1 MAKKRTPEKN
11 FHKTLLQSYIL
22 TNCKRRLFLELGMNK
37 PHLWFDP
44 VRSVPSTPPDR
55 LMFQQKYLKD
65 KGKEYENKVYSYLM
79 QLSNSHFKPNVS
91 GGISSSPLTK
101 EALETFHDIYL
112 KNPNNTL
119 MLLEY
124 QFEIPEAFFD
134 TIFKSKNRIKILPVD
149 FSDQRPDIIFLGN
162 QLNELVDKVYEITY
176 DGVVL
181 ELPKERLQNR
191 CGISVFDIKYIQEE
205 NVSKKNFLEIL
216 YYLKTLAV
224 YIKRKNLDN
233 KFYVRAN
240 YNGILPLR
248 DEESLQKIKAIPDL
262 FTTRILNNISWK
274 EANRIYDVV
283 LRDIQRL
290 WKKAPCPIEAIK
302 TNIHQGCG
310 YCQYIEDCKITLGM
324 IDGASPRDWSLKLI
338 PLTSQS
344 IAQELIKEY
353 NLHTI
358 GNLVDNLDKIKVE
371 SIPKPLY
378 SELPSLRLKTK
389 ALLIDQIIYPT
400 QGQAQSFAIP
410 RYSPIALNFDV
421 EYDRNNDKIFATCIF
436 LTIFI
441 SSKLKYHGIFNNWC
455 KIWKE
460 SLKEKRSNG
469 EIANKLNQYLI
480 REIPLE
486 TVIRFRSCLEKLRT
500 VQFSLKGERTIA
512 GTSITYR
519 FAKVNEDDTSESEA
533 RLAIQTIHRFHLLF
547 EICNILE
554 DYIVINGF
562 EQDTYYG
569 PDTSVFYWSPNQL
582 ENFQNMLQRNVKEIL
597 DNPHARAAYESI
609 FLYFSPSET
618 EVSHP
623 YQHKKMFDVQ
633 GFAES
638 FVGFPDI
645 INYTWHGIAG
655 KLFNLNFSPQF
666 WIPHFNFL
674 DLTNWLRFLAET
686 DPKKKKEIKDQINK
700 QLILKVS
707 VINNIR
713 HEFQKQGT
721 FVISRNAR
729 VISRYDYNSAILPDD
744 YHDIAFVWYLFSRL
758 NATLQ
763 QWDNEHYRTMFPEY
777 SVGKLNSA
785 NIINLKGFSDGGKKY
800 YYTFDTV
807 SISSNMKVKEGAQV
821 LLIPNAKRGLKIDR
835 SIFRWRVGID
845 KIEWD
850 PVRKGYHFT
859 TKLAYADI
867 FSNCKDEGINPKTQ
881 KWYIYPLSSDPWSS
895 KLYNDKRIG
904 LFDREEFGTSWL
916 GELLACLWHLR
927 SDPILNLPYS
937 WKFTTPSIYLYAP
950 ELLTQFN
957 ELKQD
962 YDLVTKICPKPD
974 ISQEVAIKNS
984 LRHII
989 SGILGP
995 PGTGKSQTIAALI
1008 DEFLIQYQ
1016 KKEKP
1021 VKILITSFSYAALRV
1036 VLDKIRTSKD
1046 KNGKP
1051 TPSSL
1056 LQMIFIR
1063 SDTQTP
1069 IKEKIG
1075 CRNVDDLLHYGSTWK
1090 LNGRLRSVTKQKL
1103 LEESLEESCI
1113 IFANA
1118 HHLYYLQE
1126 RVEDDFAFDLICVD
1140 EASQL
1145 PTDYFMSSLQY
1156 IYKYSFPVKPLS
1168 DLNRVSVSNLN
1179 LEIEE
1184 DKNYYLTKVVIV
1196 GDHNQLPPVRVKT
1209 PPKNLEPVLDSLF
1222 SYYVQ
1227 GHSISSKQLKVNYRS
1242 HEDIVAFTALLGLY
1256 KDLTAFKVNAKALLK
1271 GDINKVSLPWI
1282 KEILDPNK
1290 VVCSILHN
1298 RKFEIG
1304 ISVFEAFIVSQLIL
1318 SFYNMRGPKNERE
1331 EVLFW
1336 NEGVGVVAPHN
1347 AQGRTIIRY
1356 LFDIFQPI
1364 SYLSEGAL
1372 MNHLKNTVYSVEKF
1386 QGSDR
1391 ELIISSIG
1399 LSDLDKISA
1408 EEEFIFN
1415 LNRFNVLTSRAKH
1428 KVIFISSNK
1437 FLRYIPDERVILE
1450 KASKIYTY
1458 VQEFCNKNI
1467 ELKIDNEKSEKEKIM
1482 FRFKK

>member
-1 MAKKRTPEKN
+1 MAKKRPLKKN
-11 FHKTLLQSYIL
+11 FHKTLLQSYNI
-22 TNCKRRLFLELGMNK
+22 TNCKRRLFLELGKNK

-44 VRSVPSTPPDR
+44 VRSVPSTPPER

-65 KGKEYENKVYSYLM
+65 KGKEYENKVYSHLM
-79 QLSNSHFKPNVS
+79 RLSNSHFKPNVS
-91 GGISSSPLTK
+91 RGVSVSLLTK
-101 EALETFHDIYL
+101 EALETFHELYL
-112 KNPNNTL
+112 RNPKNTL

-124 QFEIPEAFFD
+124 QFKIPESYLD
-134 TIFKSKNRIKILPVD
+134 TIFTSKNGIKILPVD
-149 FSDQRPDIIFLGN
+149 FSEQRPDIIFLGN
-162 QLNELVDKVYEITY
+162 QLNELVDKVYEITF
-176 DGVVL
+176 DGTVRQL
-181 ELPKERLQNR
+181 QKEGLKNR

-224 YIKRKNLDN
+224 YIKEKNLEN

-240 YNGILPLR
+240 YNGIFPLR
-248 DEESLQKIKAIPDL
+248 NGELLQKIKGIQDL
-262 FTTRILNNISWK
+262 FNIPILNNISWK

-283 LRDIQRL
+283 LRDIHRL
-290 WKKAPCPIEAIK
+290 WKKAPCTIETIK

-338 PLTSQS
+338 PFTSQS

-353 NLHTI
+353 KLHTI
-358 GNLVDNLDKIKVE
+358 GDLLDNLDKIKVK

-389 ALLIDQIIYPT
+389 ALLIDQITYPT

-421 EYDRNNDKIFATCIF
+421 EYDRNTDKIFAACIF

-441 SSKLKYHGIFNNWC
+441 SSKLKYHGIFDNWC

-460 SLKEKRSNG
+460 SLKEKKSDE
-469 EIANKLNQYLI
+469 EITNKLNQYLI
-480 REIPLE
+480 RDITLE
-486 TVIRFRSCLEKLRT
+486 TVMRFRLCLEKLRT
-500 VQFSLKGERTIA
+500 VQFSLKGEKTTA
-512 GTSITYR
+512 GTSMTYR
-519 FAKVNEDDTSESEA
+519 FAKVNEDDTSESEVS
-533 RLAIQTIHRFHLLF
+533 LAIQTIHRFHLLF

-554 DYIVINGF
+554 DYIVIDGF
-562 EQDTYYG
+562 EQGTYYG
-569 PDTSVFYWSPNQL
+569 PDTSVFYWSPSQL
-582 ENFQNMLQRNVKEIL
+582 ENFQNMLQRDLKEIL

-609 FLYFSPSET
+609 LLYFSPSET

-655 KLFNLNFSPQF
+655 KLFNLNFNPLF

-686 DPKKKKEIKDQINK
+686 DPKKRSEIKGQINK
-700 QLILKVS
+700 QLIFKVNT
-707 VINNIR
+707 INNIR
-713 HEFQKQGT
+713 YEFQKQGA
-721 FVISRNAR
+721 FVISKNAR

-758 NATLQ
+758 NSTLQ

-777 SVGKLNSA
+777 SIGKLNSA
-785 NIINLKGFSDGGKKY
+785 NIINLEPFSDGGKKY
-800 YYTFDTV
+800 YYTFDTI

-835 SIFRWRVGID
+835 SIFRWRIGID

-859 TKLAYADI
+859 TKLTYADI
-867 FSNCKDEGINPKTQ
+867 FGNCRDEGINPKTQ

-895 KLYNDKRIG
+895 KLYNDKRTG
-904 LFDREEFGTSWL
+904 LFDKEEYGTSWL
-916 GELLACLWHLR
+916 GGLLAYSWHLR
-927 SDPILNLPYS
+927 SDPVLSLPDS
-937 WKFTTPSIYLYAP
+937 WNFTTPSIYIYAP
-950 ELLTQFN
+950 QLLTQFN
-957 ELKQD
+957 ESEQD
-962 YDLVTKICPKPD
+962 HDLVTKIYPKPD
-974 ISQEVAIKNS
+974 ISQEEAIKNS
-984 LRHII
+984 LRHTI

-995 PGTGKSQTIAALI
+995 PGTGKSQTIAALV
-1008 DEFLIQYQ
+1008 DEFLIKNQ
-1016 KKEKP
+1016 KKERP
-1021 VKILITSFSYAALRV
+1021 VKILITSFSYTALRV
-1036 VLDKIRTSKD
+1036 VLNKIRTSKD
-1046 KNGKP
+1046 ESGRS
-1051 TPSSL
+1051 TPSSR
-1056 LQMIFIR
+1056 LQMMFIR

-1090 LNGRLRSVTKQKL
+1090 LNGISRSVTKQKL

-1113 IFANA
+1113 IFVNA
-1118 HHLYYLQE
+1118 HHLYHLRE
-1126 RVEDDFAFDLICVD
+1126 RVEDNFAFDLICVD

-1156 IYKYSFPVKPLS
+1156 IYKYSFSVKPLS
-1168 DLNRVSVSNLN
+1168 DLTKNSVSNLN
-1179 LEIEE
+1179 LEIEKS
-1184 DKNYYLTKVVIV
+1184 KNYHLTKVVIV

-1209 PPKNLEPVLDSLF
+1209 PPKNLEVVLGSLF

-1227 GHSISSKQLKVNYRS
+1227 SHFISSKQLKINYRS

-1256 KDLTAFKVNAKALLK
+1256 KDLTAFKKNAKALLK
-1271 GDINKVSLPWI
+1271 GDIKKVSFPSMR
-1282 KEILDPNK
+1282 EILDPNK
-1290 VVCSILHN
+1290 IVCSIIHN

-1304 ISVFEAFIVSQLIL
+1304 ISIFEAFLVSQIVL
-1318 SFYNMRGPKNERE
+1318 SFYNMKGPKNKQE

-1356 LFDIFQPI
+1356 VFDIFQPI
-1364 SYLSEGAL
+1364 SYLSEGTL
-1372 MNHLKNTVYSVEKF
+1372 MNHLKNTIYSVEKF

-1408 EEEFIFN
+1408 EEEFIFD

-1437 FLRYIPDERVILE
+1437 FLAYIPDERVILE

-1458 VQEFCNKNI
+1458 VQEFCNEKV
-1467 ELKIDNEKSEKEKIM
+1467 ELEIDNEKNEKEKLI